1 MNTVKKRPF
10 VSVLTPTYNRR
21 DYIPQFL
28 KYFKQQTFPQSLMEL
43 VVIDDGEDKVKDLFK
58 GLNNVVY
65 IYSKKRL
72 TVGKKRNMLNRYA
85 KGYIRIHMDDDDYY
99 PPDKVAHAVKK
110 LMNSDRLIAGCSLTF
125 CYIIKNKLLYKS
137 GPFNRNHGIDGTFA
151 YKKEYTYT
159 HSYDEHKQIGLETK
173 FTNKFTNLLKF

>member
-1 MNTVKKRPF
+1 
-10 VSVLTPTYNRR
+10 
-21 DYIPQFL
+21 
-28 KYFKQQTFPQSLMEL
+28 MET
-43 VVIDDGEDKVKDLFK
+43 DKVKDLFK

-99 PPDKVAHAVKK
+99 PPNKVAHAVKK

-125 CYIIKNKLLYKS
+125 CYIIKKNYYINQVLLIEIMELMEHSLIKKS
-137 GPFNRNHGIDGTFA
+137 ILTHTLMMNT
-151 YKKEYTYT
+151 KK
-159 HSYDEHKQIGLETK
+159 
-173 FTNKFTNLLKF
+173 